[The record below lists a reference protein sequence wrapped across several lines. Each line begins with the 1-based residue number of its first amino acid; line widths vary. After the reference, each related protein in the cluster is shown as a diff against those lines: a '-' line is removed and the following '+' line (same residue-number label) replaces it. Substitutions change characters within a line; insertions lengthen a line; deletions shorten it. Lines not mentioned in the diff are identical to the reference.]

1 MLLTP
6 LLPILR
12 ASRSQHLGVAK
23 DLILGQDGGVN
34 ESTVNLL
41 QGAADEVRRVKTLL
55 KSHGIESTLG
65 EPPEG
70 CGNS

>member
-1 MLLTP
+1 M
-6 LLPILR
+6 
-12 ASRSQHLGVAK
+12 ASAP
-23 DLILGQDGGVN
+23 ILGQDGGVN
-34 ESTVNLL
+34 EPTVNLL
-41 QGAADEVRRVKTLL
+41 QGAADEIRRVKAIL

>member
-1 MLLTP
+1 V
-6 LLPILR
+6 
-12 ASRSQHLGVAK
+12 ASAP
-23 DLILGQDGGVN
+23 ILGQDGGVN
-34 ESTVNLL
+34 EPTVNLL
-41 QGAADEVRRVKTLL
+41 QGAADEIRRVKAIL